1 MENDSKTLGG
11 RKMDQIVLGER
22 DDTCTEAGCIDE
34 LVARAAALGFSRGEL
49 ERLAEVYGLE
59 FAKDMVARK
68 HL

>member
-1 MENDSKTLGG
+1 MNDESNIPGETNMADIL
-11 RKMDQIVLGER
+11 LGER
-22 DDTCTEAGCIDE
+22 DDSCTEAVCIDE

-68 HL
+68 AL

>member
-1 MENDSKTLGG
+1 MTSESNSLSEHNTGG
-11 RKMDQIVLGER
+11 VLLGER
-22 DDTCTEAGCIDE
+22 DETCTEAGCIDE

-68 HL
+68 LT